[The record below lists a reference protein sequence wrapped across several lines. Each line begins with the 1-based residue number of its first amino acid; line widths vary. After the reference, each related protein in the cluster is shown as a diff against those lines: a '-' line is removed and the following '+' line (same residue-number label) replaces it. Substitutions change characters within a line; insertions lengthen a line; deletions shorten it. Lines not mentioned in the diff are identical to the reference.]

1 MIKKAKLTPEE
12 RDTIAVLLAA
22 RTSLREIAKKLGR
35 SVSSI
40 SEEVRRNSNNGTYTA
55 ITAQTLS
62 DQRNTASR
70 KTNPLKSKKVYAY
83 VCEKLRSGWSPEQI
97 AGRLKRDNKG
107 KRVICHET
115 IYRYIYSKEG
125 REKNLTE
132 YLPRHHYRR
141 RKWHTRHLYRRGIA
155 NRTSI
160 RLRPKEVDGRKTFG
174 HWEADVVEGRAHQK
188 GIQTLLER
196 KTRYY
201 QAKLLERIDSEFGVR
216 AQAQVLQQFPHQARK
231 TVTMDNGKENYNHHK
246 LTRWLGVQTYF
257 CDRYCAWQKG
267 ANENHNGVL
276 RRYIPKKA
284 DLTELTQADLDAII
298 EEINQRP
305 RKCLG
310 YETPEEAFTRELKLS
325 TMHKCSDSH

>member
-1 MIKKAKLTPEE
+1 MIKKPKITPEE
-12 RDTIAVLLAA
+12 RDEIAVLLASEA
-22 RTSLREIAKKLGR
+22 SLRTIAKTLGR

-40 SEEVRRNSNNGTYTA
+40 SEEVKRNSRSGQYTA
-55 ITAQTLS
+55 ILAQELS
-62 DQRNTASR
+62 EKRNTTSR
-70 KTNPLKSKKVYAY
+70 RSNPLKSPAVYAY
-83 VCEKLRSGWSPEQI
+83 VYAKLRSGWSPEQI
-97 AGRLKRDNKG
+97 AGRLKRDNGNKQ
-107 KRVICHET
+107 VICHET

-132 YLPRHHYRR
+132 YLVRHHYRR
-141 RKWHTRHLYRRGIA
+141 RKWHSRHLYRRGIA
-155 NRTSI
+155 NRISI
-160 RLRPKEVDGRKTFG
+160 HLRPKEVDSRKTFG
-174 HWEADVVEGRAHQK
+174 HWETDVVEGKAHQS

-201 QAKLLERIDSEFGVR
+201 QAKLLERIDSEYGVA
-216 AQAQVLQQFPHQARK
+216 AQRDMLVQFPHQARL

-246 LTRWLGVQTYF
+246 LTRWLGIQTYF
-257 CDRYCAWQKG
+257 CDPYCSWQKG

-284 DLTELTQADLDAII
+284 VLTGLTQEDLDAII

-310 YETPEEAFTRELKLS
+310 YETPEEVFTRELKMS
-325 TMHKCSDSH
+325 TMQKCSDSH

>member
-1 MIKKAKLTPEE
+1 MINKPKITPKE
-12 RDTIAVLLAA
+12 RDKIAVLLAEK
-22 RTSLREIAKKLGR
+22 TSLRTIAKLLGR

-40 SEEVRRNSNNGTYTA
+40 SEEVKRNSRNGQYTALLAQELSTRRNTV
-55 ITAQTLS
+55 
-62 DQRNTASR
+62 SR
-70 KTNPLKSKKVYAY
+70 TNNPLKSKAIYAY

-97 AGRLKRDNKG
+97 AGRLKRDNAG
-107 KRVICHET
+107 KHVICHET
-115 IYRYIYSKEG
+115 IYRYIYSREG
-125 REKNLTE
+125 RDKQLTE
-132 YLPRHHYRR
+132 YLVRQHYRR

-160 RLRPKEVDGRKTFG
+160 RLRPKEVEKRKTFG
-174 HWEADVVEGRAHQK
+174 HWETDVVEGKAHQR

-201 QAKLLERIDSEFGVR
+201 QAKLLERIDSEFGVA
-216 AQAQVLQQFPHQARK
+216 AQREMLANYPKQARK
-231 TVTMDNGKENYNHHK
+231 TLTMDNGKENYNHHK
-246 LTRWLGVQTYF
+246 LTRWLGIQTYF
-257 CDRYCAWQKG
+257 CDPYCSWQKG
-267 ANENHNGVL
+267 ANENHNGIL

-284 DLTELTQADLDAII
+284 DLRELTQEELDAII

-325 TMHKCSDSH
+325 TMQKCSDSL

>member
-1 MIKKAKLTPEE
+1 MEKRGKITPEE
-12 RDTIAVLLAA
+12 RDKISVLLAEKN
-22 RTSLREIAKKLGR
+22 SLRSIAKELGR

-40 SEEVRRNSNNGTYTA
+40 SEEVKRNSSSGVYTA
-55 ITAQTLS
+55 ITAQELS
-62 DQRNTASR
+62 EQRNTLSR
-70 KTNPLKSKKVYAY
+70 KTNPLKSKTIYAY
-83 VCEKLRSGWSPEQI
+83 VYEKLRSGWSPEQI
-97 AGRLKRDNKG
+97 AGRLKRDNKN
-107 KRVICHET
+107 RQVICHET

-132 YLPRHHYRR
+132 YLVRHHYRR
-141 RKWHTRHLYRRGIA
+141 RTWHSRHLYRRGIA

-160 RLRPKEVDGRKTFG
+160 RLRPKEVDSRKTFG
-174 HWEADVVEGRAHQK
+174 HWETDVVEGRAHQG

-196 KTRYY
+196 KTRFF
-201 QAKLLERIDSEFGVR
+201 QAKLLERIDSEYGVA
-216 AQAQVLQQFPHQARK
+216 AQRDMLVQFPYQARQ

-246 LTRWLGVQTYF
+246 LTRWLGIQTYF
-257 CDRYCAWQKG
+257 CDPYCSWQKG

-284 DLTELTQADLDAII
+284 TLAGLTQEDLNAII

-310 YETPEEAFTRELKLS
+310 YETPEEVFTRELKLS
-325 TMHKCSDSH
+325 TMQKYSDSL